1 VSISK
6 LPNSNEFKQFS
17 FTQSTLSFVNYFK
30 ANAAAFG
37 AFLIDLCAAAT
48 ASKEDYL
55 LAAIVEPAFNISF
68 NIYFN
73 LHLLEFTGCFGILN
87 LDLIDFIG
95 NLQRRDLINLKIICQ
110 AKKLYY
116 LSLPI
121 ATAVGTAVEYF
132 PESSM
137 LN

>member
-1 VSISK
+1 MSISK
-6 LPNSNEFKQFS
+6 LPNSKEFKQFS
-17 FTQSTLSFVNYFK
+17 STQSTLSFVNYFK
-30 ANAAAFG
+30 AIAAAFE
-37 AFLIDLCAAAT
+37 AFWIDLCTAAT

-110 AKKLYY
+110 AKTLYY
-116 LSLPI
+116 SSL
-121 ATAVGTAVEYF
+121 ATATAAEKAVEYF
-132 PESSM
+132 PECFM
-137 LN
+137 LD